1 MKNKDEGF
9 EVRDKRKSH
18 EAAGCG
24 QNEDEDSGCGC
35 SCGSSHG
42 ADKGGGFHM
51 PEANFTNF
59 ILGLSS
65 NAMINLGMMEDPTGT
80 FGGVNLEIA
89 KHIIDT
95 IAMLADKSKGNL
107 NDDEKQLTQQT
118 LYHLRMAFVSAMDKR
133 GG

>member
-1 MKNKDEGF
+1 MRNEDEGF
-9 EVRDKRKSH
+9 EVRDKRRSS
-18 EAAGCG
+18 
-24 QNEDEDSGCGC
+24 EDSGCGGDQEEDSVCGC

-42 ADKGGGFHM
+42 EGHGGGFHL
-51 PEANFTNF
+51 PEATFTNF

-65 NAMINLGMMEDPTGT
+65 NAMINLGIMEDPTGT

-95 IAMLADKSKGNL
+95 ISMLADKARGNL
-107 NDDEKQLTQQT
+107 DDDEKQLTQQT
-118 LYHLRMAFVSAMDKR
+118 LYHLRMAYVGAMDKM